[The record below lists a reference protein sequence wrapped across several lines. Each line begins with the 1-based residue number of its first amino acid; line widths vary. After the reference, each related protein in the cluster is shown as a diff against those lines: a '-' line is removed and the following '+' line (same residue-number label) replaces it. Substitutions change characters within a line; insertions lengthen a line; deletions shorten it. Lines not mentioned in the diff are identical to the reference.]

1 MVHQS
6 GDVNTTD
13 TFIVT
18 GEGKAFYPVI
28 YLYQMKAYSVTE
40 LRVSRNLWI
49 LLIVLNINL

>member
-28 YLYQMKAYSVTE
+28 YLYQMKAYAVTE